1 MNKFAHFIA
10 VTALCTTPTFAKTQE
25 VDPAALESLKE
36 RQTAVGLRNDVVI
49 MEGASL
55 SKADSD
61 QFEVFNSNIRR
72 VAKRNGFKG
81 AYGFSPG
88 WITLLGD
95 TKRRYSMGEKP
106 DLWRWA
112 SVTKQVIAVLVMQ
125 EVDQG
130 KIDLDAPLIRYI
142 PEFKSPS
149 AGKITVRQLL
159 RHQSGLPNPEDAQ
172 ASSIADSAF
181 YYPFY
186 AGNRDPLVG
195 YCAGRPKGE
204 PGGNWVYNNCDFMVA
219 GALLKA
225 VTGKDWQVL
234 VQERIVPKLSLQPI
248 NVGAYPTDKP
258 TRKGFIGKRAEPK
271 MKIEHYGA
279 SGALFG
285 SVDDL
290 LYFDRA
296 LMNGGLLGPDAMRE
310 LWDGQ
315 ADLGFIALG
324 QWVFT
329 APLSGCAQP
338 VRIVERRGAI
348 GGVQVR
354 NFILPDKLTAVVAFT
369 DQGKFEFGEVWQGK
383 GFSYDLLSIA
393 ACPSKSK

>member
-1 MNKFAHFIA
+1 VNKFALLIA
-10 VTALCTTPTFAKTQE
+10 ALVLCTTPTFAKIRE
-25 VDPAALESLKE
+25 IDPAALEPL
-36 RQTAVGLRNDVVI
+36 RQRQPAAGLSNDVII
-49 MEGASL
+49 MEGESL

-61 QFEVFNSNIRR
+61 QFEVFNSTVRS

-88 WITLLGD
+88 WITLVGD

-125 EVDQG
+125 EVEQG

-142 PEFKSPS
+142 PDFKSPNV
-149 AGKITVRQLL
+149 GKITVRQLL

-172 ASSIADSAF
+172 ASSFPDSAF
-181 YYPFY
+181 YYPFCK
-186 AGNRDPLVG
+186 GNRDPLTG

-204 PGGNWVYNNCDFMVA
+204 PGGNWTYNNCDYMVA

-225 VTGKDWQVL
+225 ITGKDWQVL

-248 NVGAYPTDKP
+248 NLGAYPTDKP
-258 TRKGFIGKRAEPK
+258 TRQGFIGRRPEPK
-271 MKIEHYGA
+271 MQIEHYGA
-279 SGALFG
+279 SGALYG

-296 LMNGGLLGPDAMRE
+296 LMSGQLLGPDAMRE

-329 APLSGCAQP
+329 APLSGCATP

-348 GGVQVR
+348 GGIQVR
-354 NFILPDKLTAVVAFT
+354 NFILPDKKMALVAFT
-369 DQGKFEFGEVWQGK
+369 DQGEFEFGEVWQGK
-383 GFSYDLLSIA
+383 GFSYDLLGIA